1 MPLRLFLGYS
11 RLIESVVSSKGCDS
25 VRSIA
30 WEAKWP
36 SFWGTLALEL
46 EINWSILIRIF
57 HIKKNWTIDAND
69 NRYVEIIVKL
79 GQKNCGTYSRIAI
92 SKDIVI
98 LSIVIRR
105 FYCTFNH
112 SLRYPS
118 SNFGVPELDQGW
130 HKAIICHACEVRE
143 NRETQAKLH

>member
-1 MPLRLFLGYS
+1 MALILGDISPRTRNKLIYS
-11 RLIESVVSSKGCDS
+11 YNDI
-25 VRSIA
+25 
-30 WEAKWP
+30 P
-36 SFWGTLALEL
+36 Y
-46 EINWSILIRIF
+46 
-57 HIKKNWTIDAND
+57 KKIWTIDAND
-69 NRYVEIIVKL
+69 NRYIEIIVKL

-118 SNFGVPELDQGW
+118 SDFGVPELDQG
-130 HKAIICHACEVRE
+130 
-143 NRETQAKLH
+143 